1 MRVRQTSTRRVAE
14 VLLVNRLGLRM
25 VLHLVILL
33 ATNVSTRAEDR
44 RMAEDLADLAK
55 RRCRL
60 SRDAGRTVAD
70 SQTVSWLV
78 RSRLSQNAVVDIC
91 CNVIWLDG

>member
-1 MRVRQTSTRRVAE
+1 MLSRQSRVRETRRDLMRVRQTSTRRVAE

-55 RRCRL
+55 TQNVVCRGI
-60 SRDAGRTVAD
+60 A
-70 SQTVSWLV
+70 
-78 RSRLSQNAVVDIC
+78 C
-91 CNVIWLDG
+91 CC